1 MSIPAGYDEA
11 KRYEDGVLKATGQA
25 LARKMPNFY
34 GKITFNLQGGAF
46 KSGQLATEHDGTSV
60 ERSVR

>member
-1 MSIPAGYDEA
+1 MDIPAGYDDA
-11 KRYEDGVLKATGQA
+11 KQYEDSVLKATGQA
-25 LARKMPNFY
+25 LALKLPKFY

-46 KSGQLATEHDGTSV
+46 KSGQLADDRDDVKV